1 MADALG
7 RRSGRLSRVRAL
19 KTVKGRREQC
29 RFAFEGAT
37 LLEEARRSGVEI
49 AELYVTHDAYEA
61 TAPVRELDLAGTP
74 TFVVDDPTAAQLSD
88 VETPSGIVAV
98 AAMRFYSPGEMLER
112 DGVLLVLAD
121 LNDPG
126 NAGTLLRSADAFG
139 ALGVMFGRIGVD
151 PYHPKVVRAAM
162 GAIFRVRVG
171 VGDPIHLETAAA
183 AGRYDVIGLAA
194 SGPPLEGTSWPLRG
208 VLVVGHERHG
218 LGRWAGVCNR
228 QAAIRM
234 AGPSESLNAAIAGSI
249 GLYEAARN
257 RP

>member
-7 RRSGRLSRVRAL
+7 RRSGRLSGVRAL
-19 KTVKGRREQC
+19 KAVKGRREQR

-37 LLEEARRSGVEI
+37 LLEEARRSGVEV
-49 AELYVTHDAYEA
+49 AELYVTRGAYET
-61 TAPVRELDLAGTP
+61 TASVRELDLAGTP
-74 TFVVDDPTAAQLSD
+74 TFVIDDSTAAQLSD
-88 VETPSGIVAV
+88 VETPSGILAV
-98 AAMRFYSPGEMLER
+98 AATRFWSPNEMLER
-112 DGVLLVLAD
+112 DGILLVLAD

-126 NAGTLLRSADAFG
+126 NAGTLLRSADAFA
-139 ALGVMFGRIGVD
+139 ALGVVFGRMGVD

-171 VGDPIHLETAAA
+171 LADPPDLQTAAA
-183 AGRYDVIGLAA
+183 GGGYEVIGLTAGA
-194 SGPPLEGTSWPLRG
+194 PPLEGTAWPPRG

-218 LGRWAGVCNR
+218 LGRWAGVCKR